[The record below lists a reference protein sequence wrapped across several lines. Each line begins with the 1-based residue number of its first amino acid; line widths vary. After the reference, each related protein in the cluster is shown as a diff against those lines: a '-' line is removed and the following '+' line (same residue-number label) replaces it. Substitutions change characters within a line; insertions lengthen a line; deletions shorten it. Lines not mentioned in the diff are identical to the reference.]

1 LHKIHHEARLRCAS
15 TAAVST
21 DSTTG
26 GNAQGRTDL
35 ADRLDRAAISWIRG
49 AVLDELT
56 AFRKIHRLGLSE
68 MLLATSS
75 GANLQPQRLAHT
87 Q

>member
-1 LHKIHHEARLRCAS
+1 VH
-15 TAAVST
+15 
-21 DSTTG
+21 
-26 GNAQGRTDL
+26 
-35 ADRLDRAAISWIRG
+35 
-49 AVLDELT
+49 DELPVYLQT
-56 AFRKIHRLGLSE
+56 THRLGLSE